1 MRVQDESQGRQYSQ
15 RRMRTM
21 YMSMSMAWACVGFAM
36 DHVDLSL
43 SSLNLACENAASEI
57 W

>member
-1 MRVQDESQGRQYSQ
+1 
-15 RRMRTM
+15 
-21 YMSMSMAWACVGFAM
+21 MSMSIAWACVGFAM

-43 SSLNLACENAASEI
+43 SSLNLACENAASESEI